1 MNIATQVR
9 PDFLLPTTQP
19 LFLGARLDRQPAEG
33 LLSREVLLLH
43 SGVLLLHGGA
53 LLLHSVVLLPLLRR
67 SGVLLFLLLN
77 NPVLTTSQMKQEA
90 KPIITTLLRPLQ

>member
-1 MNIATQVR
+1 M
-9 PDFLLPTTQP
+9 
-19 LFLGARLDRQPAEG
+19 
-33 LLSREVLLLH
+33 SREVLLLH
-43 SGVLLLHGGA
+43 SGVLLLHSGVLLLHGGA
-53 LLLHSVVLLPLLRR
+53 LLLHSGVLLLHSVVLLLHSVVLLPLLRR